1 MPTIDDERAEP
12 YLQRLLDLPFVK
24 DVRFSREKA
33 RDRGIDGFLKVQTP
47 KGQQIF
53 IVEVKRSYLDTA
65 LLHSLMLQASQLR
78 TENKKDLLVFARYVP
93 EPSARKLIGA
103 GINFLDDA
111 GNMHLKLGSNYER
124 TVIGLKEKAP
134 AKQGAGLTA
143 AVVQLLFTFAS
154 DSSSVNW
161 PVRHLAEA
169 SGASKSNVAKIR
181 QQLAERGILRETPVG
196 FEILDRSALQD
207 QLLQGYEHT
216 LRPKLLRGRFR
227 SAADSETLVA
237 TLRAGFAE
245 TETKWSLTGGPA
257 AFTLQRFYHGT
268 ETPLFVEHWTDTVPK
283 RLRFIPDKTGPLI
296 VFHSFGKLPFWKEAD
311 DVTIAHPWLIYA
323 ELMSSRE
330 PRAHEAAQ
338 ELKNEYLNTANA

>member
-1 MPTIDDERAEP
+1 MKYEGIEP
-12 YLQRLLDLPFVK
+12 YLQRLLDIPFVK
-24 DVRFSREKA
+24 NVHFSPEKAA

-53 IVEVKRSYLDTA
+53 IVEVKRSYLDTG
-65 LLHSLMLQASQLR
+65 LLHALIVQAKLLR

-93 EPSARKLIGA
+93 EPSARKLISA

-111 GNMHLKLGSNYER
+111 GNVHLKIGSNYER
-124 TVIGLKEKAP
+124 TIIGLKQKAP
-134 AKQGAGLTA
+134 AKQAAGLTA

-161 PVRHLAEA
+161 PVRLIAEA
-169 SGASKSNVAKIR
+169 SGVSKSNVAKIR
-181 QQLAERGILRETPVG
+181 QQLVEQGILHQTTSG
-196 FEILDRSALQD
+196 FEMLDRSGLQD

-216 LRPKLLRGRFR
+216 LRPKLLLGRFR
-227 SAADSETLVA
+227 SAADPETIVA

-245 TETKWSLTGGPA
+245 TGTRWSLTGGPA
-257 AFTLQRFYHGT
+257 AFALQRFYRGT
-268 ETPLFVEHWTDTVPK
+268 ETPFFVERWTDAVPK
-283 RLRFIPDKTGPLI
+283 RLRIIPDKTGPLI
-296 VFHSFGKLPFWKEAD
+296 VFHPFGKLPFWKEAD

-323 ELMSSRE
+323 ELISSQE
-330 PRAHEAAQ
+330 PRAHEAAR